1 MSQTRE
7 ESAALPRE
15 QQIATLKEAKGGTW
29 HDDWAPYC
37 MVCTSMARMTERDY
51 GFECRCCRNQ
61 IGWDLCRLTDSPLND
76 AKPAEGGS
84 VSGRMAGLIGAFALP
99 YAARHVNEVL
109 AIMQDA
115 EYAQGLE
122 LDAFSRKVLEHYRD
136 SPLNW
141 VGVHGYTEQFANT
154 LSTLLGA
161 GMLDEVDDTDR
172 ESGIVI
178 TEAGMKALKPKGGMA
193 FDYASLEARVMAQ
206 PIHQVIVVGHTGDFP
221 FARRKPGEGLTM
233 SPGMHQLATLI
244 KPPSKTDP
252 WAKGSG
258 GKGKR
263 RPLFRR

>member
-1 MSQTRE
+1 MSLTRA

-61 IGWDLCRLTDSPLND
+61 IGGDLCRLTDSPLNE

-84 VSGRMAGLIGAFALP
+84 SRDTQDLLRILSMAAPGLACLEAG
-99 YAARHVNEVL
+99 V
-109 AIMQDA
+109 
-115 EYAQGLE
+115 QGL
-122 LDAFSRKVLEHYRD
+122 LRD
-136 SPLNW
+136 PDF
-141 VGVHGYTEQFANT
+141 TTA
-154 LSTLLGA
+154 
-161 GMLDEVDDTDR
+161 
-172 ESGIVI
+172 ES
-178 TEAGMKALKPKGGMA
+178 L
-193 FDYASLEARVMAQ
+193 VMAQ
-206 PIHQVIVVGHTGDFP
+206 PKPIRQVIVVGHTGDFP

-233 SPGMHQLATLI
+233 SPGMKQLATLI

-252 WAKGSG
+252 WAKGNG

>member
-1 MSQTRE
+1 MSLTRA
-7 ESAALPRE
+7 ESAATPRE

-37 MVCTSMARMTERDY
+37 MVCTSMARMGERDY

-84 VSGRMAGLIGAFALP
+84 VSGRMVGLVGAFALP
-99 YAARHVNEVL
+99 YGDRDLVYQERDP
-109 AIMQDA
+109 M
-115 EYAQGLE
+115 E
-122 LDAFSRKVLEHYRD
+122 LMR
-136 SPLNW
+136 N
-141 VGVHGYTEQFANT
+141 
-154 LSTLLGA
+154 
-161 GMLDEVDDTDR
+161 LDYSE
-172 ESGIVI
+172 
-178 TEAGMKALKPKGGMA
+178 
-193 FDYASLEARVMAQ
+193 LEARVLAQ

-221 FARRKPGEGLTM
+221 FARRKPGEATTMTPGVKELT
-233 SPGMHQLATLI
+233 TLI

-252 WAKGSG
+252 WAKGNG

>member
-1 MSQTRE
+1 MSRTRA

-37 MVCTSMARMTERDY
+37 MVCTTMARMTERDY

-84 VSGRMAGLIGAFALP
+84 ADAMAVDLLRILGMAAPGLASLETG
-99 YAARHVNEVL
+99 V
-109 AIMQDA
+109 
-115 EYAQGLE
+115 QGLL
-122 LDAFSRKVLEHYRD
+122 LDVD
-136 SPLNW
+136 
-141 VGVHGYTEQFANT
+141 FAT
-154 LSTLLGA
+154 A
-161 GMLDEVDDTDR
+161 
-172 ESGIVI
+172 
-178 TEAGMKALKPKGGMA
+178 
-193 FDYASLEARVMAQ
+193 EARVMAQ
-206 PIHQVIVVGHTGDFP
+206 PIHQVAIVGHTGDFP

-233 SPGMHQLATLI
+233 SPGMRLI

-252 WAKGSG
+252 WAKGNG